1 MKLISNY
8 ELTKN
13 INHENV
19 LEVLKSIDLNS
30 IYDNE
35 IRVMAI
41 TTMQSFNIL
50 KDRLLEEKNNIQQ
63 QILKYQ
69 DKEPA

>member
-8 ELTKN
+8 ELVKN
-13 INHENV
+13 IDENN
-19 LEVLKSIDLNS
+19 LINDLQKIDINS

-35 IRVMAI
+35 IRVMALSTI
-41 TTMQSFNIL
+41 QSFNIL
-50 KDRLLEEKNNIQQ
+50 KNRIIEERQNIQS
-63 QILKYQ
+63 QIMKYQ